1 MADVKKPLQP
11 RTSGALRPAAGCCH
25 GNCGRSS
32 DECDGATGGQT
43 VNFSPR
49 SQRDLKKSQGK
60 CPEVVFAFITLHFSF
75 WGHLTFAGWAAF
87 SFCPEESVMQQAG
100 LIWRWRTGTNVFF
113 SLENVSVM
121 LCHAFHCKLVLRVE
135 KPVQMQKV
143 AWDQGEALVFQ
154 RLQMSKVY
162 AALCSERQSDLF
174 SYLKLAWWCLWS
186 SGGKVP
192 LLAKL
197 LCFLS
202 DLQWMR
208 CKATSYHQQLWLK
221 KKKKFIKFPES
232 LHCWATQQSEVNLFF
247 Y

>member
-1 MADVKKPLQP
+1 M
-11 RTSGALRPAAGCCH
+11 
-25 GNCGRSS
+25 
-32 DECDGATGGQT
+32 
-43 VNFSPR
+43 
-49 SQRDLKKSQGK
+49 SQ
-60 CPEVVFAFITLHFSF
+60 
-75 WGHLTFAGWAAF
+75 
-87 SFCPEESVMQQAG
+87 
-100 LIWRWRTGTNVFF
+100 
-113 SLENVSVM
+113 

-162 AALCSERQSDLF
+162 AALCSERRTDLF

-197 LCFLS
+197 ICFLS

-221 KKKKFIKFPES
+221 KKKKFIKLNHCIAEQHSSQKWTSFFIRKKWRDAEQLSRQLKWKSKVSRFPVEGE
-232 LHCWATQQSEVNLFF
+232 QV
-247 Y
+247 